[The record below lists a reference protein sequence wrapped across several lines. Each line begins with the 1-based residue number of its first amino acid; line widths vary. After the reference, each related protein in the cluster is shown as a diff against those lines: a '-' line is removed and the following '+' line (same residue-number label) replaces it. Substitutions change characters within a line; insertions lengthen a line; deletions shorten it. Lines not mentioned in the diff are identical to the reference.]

1 MSAQP
6 LKSVVPGEN
15 SEEVGVVMGMIP
27 CGCGMT
33 KPLMRSITIRYHI
46 NSKQRGKSPLWEI
59 HPQMR
64 MRERKKRGGREGGR
78 EGGKEGRGGK
88 GGGEEGEGG
97 GGRREGGGREVKKE
111 GGGGVEEGERMSE
124 GEVEEEEEG
133 GEKGGS

>member
-15 SEEVGVVMGMIP
+15 PGEVGVVMGMIP

-64 MRERKKRGGREGGR
+64 MRERKKRGGREGG
-78 EGGKEGRGGK
+78 KGRQGR
-88 GGGEEGEGG
+88 GEEGEGG